1 MTAND
6 PHPPQHSLVTGLL
19 VGLVSLA
26 LIGCSGPDEETVR
39 VAFVTN
45 NASNFWKIAK
55 QGCDKAAQDF
65 DCRVEF
71 RIPAGGTAA
80 EQQTIIEDLLVKGI
94 DGIAISPKDPVN
106 QVEILNRAAV
116 QTNLICHDSDSPD
129 SDRICY
135 VGTNNIVAGEAAGKL
150 IQEVLPDGGKIMLFV
165 GTLDAQN
172 ATERY
177 RGIQNVLGDGNIE
190 IVDVR
195 TDQADHV
202 NAKVN
207 VENTLVTMPDLNCL
221 VGLWSYN
228 GPAILSAVNDA
239 GKGVHQGGSVN
250 IVCFDEE
257 DDALQGIID
266 GVIYG
271 TVVQKP
277 YEFGYQSVRI
287 LAGLARG
294 DKSVLPEGGHL
305 DTGVVVVKK
314 DNAEEFWTELK
325 RLLAG

>member
-165 GTLDAQN
+165 GTLDDVQ
-172 ATERY
+172 RVLRV
-177 RGIQNVLGDGNIE
+177 RGFVNSSPE
-190 IVDVR
+190 F
-195 TDQADHV
+195 TDQPKVV
-202 NAKVN
+202 NGASELLLELFGDDGKHARTAVGVAALPGN
-207 VENTLVTMPDLNCL
+207 V
-221 VGLWSYN
+221 
-228 GPAILSAVNDA
+228 AVEIDMLIRIK
-239 GKGVHQGGSVN
+239 GKG
-250 IVCFDEE
+250 
-257 DDALQGIID
+257 
-266 GVIYG
+266 
-271 TVVQKP
+271 
-277 YEFGYQSVRI
+277 
-287 LAGLARG
+287 
-294 DKSVLPEGGHL
+294 
-305 DTGVVVVKK
+305 
-314 DNAEEFWTELK
+314 
-325 RLLAG
+325 